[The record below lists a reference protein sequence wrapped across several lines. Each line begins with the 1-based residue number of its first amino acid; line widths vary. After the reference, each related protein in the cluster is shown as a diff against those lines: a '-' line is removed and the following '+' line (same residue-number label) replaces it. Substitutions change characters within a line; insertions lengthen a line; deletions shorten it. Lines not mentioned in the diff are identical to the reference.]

1 MKYIDNAAIARIQKL
16 GRVRIGLDSV
26 QGMAGPHKSAE
37 IGFGQEFVQHR
48 QYSRGDSVRFLD
60 WKVFARTDR
69 MYVKQFQEE
78 KNLKICLLVDGSA
91 SMDFRSPLA
100 LYTKWEYA
108 CRLAMALSALFILQ
122 GDSCGVC
129 VLKDRISLKTR
140 PGNTLSSLEEFDGA
154 LGCAS
159 PSGKGDM
166 RRAISDF
173 LSGGGRGCAAVLLTD
188 LLEENDA
195 ALRAALAL
203 KTPRN
208 SATVL
213 HLSDPAER
221 RLHWSGRTELRD
233 MEDNSRLDFDPAV
246 FSGEYEREFARW
258 SEFCRVTLNRTGIGC
273 LPCSTDA
280 PVVSVLERIAAMFAR
295 R

>member
-1 MKYIDNAAIARIQKL
+1 MKYIDSAVIARIQRL
-16 GRVRIGLDSV
+16 GRVRIGFDSV
-26 QGMAGPHKSAE
+26 QGIAGPHKSAE

-91 SMDFRSPLA
+91 SMDFRSPA
-100 LYTKWEYA
+100 VSCTKWEYA

-122 GDSCGVC
+122 GDSCFVC
-129 VLKDRISLKTR
+129 VLKDRVTLKTR
-140 PGNTLSSLEEFDGA
+140 PGNTLSSLEEFDAA
-154 LGCAS
+154 LASAS

-166 RRAISDF
+166 RRAVADF
-173 LSGGGRGCAAVLLTD
+173 MAGGGRGCAAVLLSD
-188 LLEENDA
+188 LLSENDA

-221 RLHWSGRTELRD
+221 RLPWTGRAELAD
-233 MEDNSRLDFDPAV
+233 MEDGSRITFDPAV

-258 SEFCRVTLNRTGIGC
+258 SDFCRTTLGATGIGC
-273 LPCSTDA
+273 LPCYTDI
-280 PVVSVLERIAAMFAR
+280 PVVSALERIADLFSR

>member
-1 MKYIDNAAIARIQKL
+1 MKYIDNAAITRIQKL

-26 QGMAGPHKSAE
+26 QGLAGPHKSAE

-48 QYSRGDSVRFLD
+48 QYCRGDSVRFLD

-91 SMDFRSPLA
+91 SMAFRSPLA

-122 GDSCGVC
+122 GDSCSVY
-129 VLKDRISLKTR
+129 VLRDRVTLKTR
-140 PGNTLSSLEEFDGA
+140 PGNTLSSLEGFDSA
-154 LGCAS
+154 LVAAE

-166 RRAISDF
+166 RRAIGDF
-173 LSGGGRGCAAVLLTD
+173 LAGGGRGCAAVLLTD
-188 LLEENDA
+188 LLEANDA

-221 RLHWSGRTELRD
+221 RLPWNGRTELFD
-233 MEDNSRLDFDPAV
+233 MEDHTRLNFDPAV
-246 FSGEYEREFARW
+246 FAGEYEREFARW
-258 SEFCRVTLNRTGIGC
+258 SELCRHTLNGTGIGC
-273 LPCSTDA
+273 LPCYTDV
-280 PVVSVLERIAAMFAR
+280 PVVSALERITASFSR